1 MTIQLVKAYAA
12 VGASE
17 RDFVERV
24 RVHILPSDEIAFE
37 TLTGSEL
44 TVGGPDLIGPYLES
58 LEAHRVARGST
69 YIPTL
74 VDHEGAALGALAA
87 YEADDEGIWA
97 ILDLWAEGVQA
108 RKGRDFVSAF
118 WEFDDFGADGRPR
131 SAIAHEVSLTAQPQF
146 AMAQTPITRITE
158 ESPLVAATLCAASYP
173 TPNGV
178 PEMTPEE
185 MAAALFETEAFRDGM
200 AAMIAE
206 AIEAAMAS
214 DEAEKVE
221 EVEEVEAMDGE
232 YAHKDEPMVEAVAAS
247 TVKALEALT
256 KRIERA
262 ERKAEVAASLRGNVT
277 RISGTTNAA
286 KPGVDYINQRLAAGV
301 SLDDARRENAALTK
315 EV

>member
-1 MTIQLVKAYAA
+1 
-12 VGASE
+12 
-17 RDFVERV
+17 
-24 RVHILPSDEIAFE
+24 
-37 TLTGSEL
+37 
-44 TVGGPDLIGPYLES
+44 
-58 LEAHRVARGST
+58 
-69 YIPTL
+69 
-74 VDHEGAALGALAA
+74 
-87 YEADDEGIWA
+87 
-97 ILDLWAEGVQA
+97 
-108 RKGRDFVSAF
+108 
-118 WEFDDFGADGRPR
+118 
-131 SAIAHEVSLTAQPQF
+131 
-146 AMAQTPITRITE
+146 
-158 ESPLVAATLCAASYP
+158 
-173 TPNGV
+173 
-178 PEMTPEE
+178 MTPEE

-206 AIEAAMAS
+206 AIEAASAS
-214 DEAEKVE
+214 DKAEKVE
-221 EVEEVEAMDGE
+221 EVEEVEAMDGD